1 MKSKMKQFMVLV
13 CAFVLSVSTLI
24 PTTFMTVHAAS
35 ATPVLT
41 AKADRDNGILLKWTA
56 SNRVS
61 DPTDAEY
68 MIMRKRDDGY
78 YDGLVK
84 RDPKYGLFFLDA
96 TNLTIGKEYTYK
108 IRESVNGKEVDSNEV
123 TVKAVA
129 SNPAANEFTNKA
141 KAADYLKE
149 QMVKRNKKIS
159 LIYNAGTFPSGLGN
173 ELYEMARTDDEKAD
187 PATAAQGDYLRYT
200 IKPNTIRITTGID
213 GKVGSLNS
221 YTFTFELDYYTSKQE
236 EEAVDAKVSQIL
248 ASFAN
253 NGITQASSDYDKA
266 KAVYDY
272 LATNLHY
279 NNNPRPDN
287 GNLMIT
293 AYDSLVRKEAQCY
306 GEVLGAYR
314 LLKELGIP
322 TRRINGQAYVDL
334 DSSGNKWVNHGWNIV
349 KIGNQWYNFEDKK
362 DTIAHGWNLVLMDGK
377 WYNFDATG
385 AATYY
390 EETNDM
396 TYKKLLKPYDT
407 FVSQGYTLNA
417 EYALTSAFGKA
428 HPYGTTVYQDEPDA
442 PNNLTLVNLGEG
454 KIQAS
459 FTSVKGADG
468 YALYRS
474 TSATGT
480 FSKVAEGNATT
491 LIDETAQPGVEYHYK
506 VKAYAMVSGDRL
518 YSSYSPRRIITSKSI
533 GTPVLSALTATSN
546 TVKVSWDAVAG
557 AEYYQVYRADS
568 VNGTYSLVNRKN
580 YTTTTISDAAV
591 SAGKTYYYKVR
602 AFKDG
607 EYSMFSTI
615 SSVTTKPATPTGIQ
629 TSSAGAT
636 SVNVQWAKSEGAKY
650 YQVYRSTNAT
660 KDFRLLG
667 VYDENTFSMKS
678 RALLT
683 NQTYYYKVRAY
694 TVVNKKGIYSPFSN
708 VVKGTPKLAAP
719 TNVKASPNT
728 STTLKISWKLTDG
741 ATYYQVYRSTS
752 KTGKYALLGVYN
764 STTTSSISRSLLT
777 GNTYYYKVRAYR
789 WVKGERVFSP
799 FSSVI
804 TGKPV
809 LSKTSKVT
817 AKATSSTTAKITWN
831 KIEGATYY
839 QVYRGTSANGKYALL
854 ATYDKNTTTCT
865 SKKLKKGNTYYYKVR
880 AYKWVKGTRVFSP
893 FSTPVKVKI

>member
-306 GEVLGAYR
+306 GQTLGAYR
-314 LLKELGIP
+314 LLKELGLV
-322 TRRINGQAYVDL
+322 TRRVNGDL
-334 DSSGNKWVNHGWNIV
+334 
-349 KIGNQWYNFEDKK
+349 YLEDKK

-428 HPYGTTVYQDEPDA
+428 HPYGTVYQDEPDA

>member
-306 GEVLGAYR
+306 GQTLGAYR
-314 LLKELGIP
+314 LLKELGLV
-322 TRRINGQAYVDL
+322 TRRVNGDL
-334 DSSGNKWVNHGWNIV
+334 
-349 KIGNQWYNFEDKK
+349 YLEDKK

-580 YTTTTISDAAV
+580 
-591 SAGKTYYYKVR
+591 YYKVR

>member
-41 AKADRDNGILLKWTA
+41 AKADRDNGILLTA

-187 PATAAQGDYLRYT
+187 PATATQGDYLRYT

-306 GEVLGAYR
+306 GQTLGAYR
-314 LLKELGIP
+314 LLKELGLV
-322 TRRINGQAYVDL
+322 TRRVNGDL
-334 DSSGNKWVNHGWNIV
+334 
-349 KIGNQWYNFEDKK
+349 YLEDKK

-865 SKKLKKGNTYYYKVR
+865 SKKLKKENTYYYKVR

>member
-187 PATAAQGDYLRYT
+187 PATATQGDYLRYT

-306 GEVLGAYR
+306 GQTLGAYR
-314 LLKELGIP
+314 LLKELGLV
-322 TRRINGQAYVDL
+322 TRRVNGDL
-334 DSSGNKWVNHGWNIV
+334 
-349 KIGNQWYNFEDKK
+349 YLEDKK

-602 AFKDG
+602 AFRDG